1 MKMMNKF
8 YTTSRKSMLLSI
20 ILILLAYTGYSGNY
34 QQEEMALTHFTTV
47 WQGEN
52 GQNHMNFMVVSAIL
66 EDLALS
72 ANDEIAVF
80 SGSKCVGAMKLSR
93 AINPSDN
100 ATYINIPASQDDG
113 FNNGFTDNDT
123 VILKIWDNKNQ
134 KEMVAKAV
142 IYLDDLSS
150 WQTNGKFVAGATSVV
165 EIVSYQELTQS
176 IALMKG
182 YNIISTNVTPQNADV
197 SIVTKSLTDA
207 GTLVKVQDEAGNSFE
222 NWGVFGGWVNNLGSI
237 AKTEGYK
244 IKVANNC
251 TLQVTGRPIVL
262 PLDIPLITGWNII
275 SFPNSNIVNALSVIQ
290 PLIDQN
296 KLVKVQD
303 EAGNSIED
311 WGIFGGWK
319 NNIGNFL
326 PGKAYKVKMNA
337 NATLTI
343 QENYLKSA
351 IIQPESLKT
360 DYFSTR
366 IEGNGTDQMNIN
378 IVDLKVAGLSVGDEL
393 AAFNGKICVG
403 TLKINET
410 HLATGASIIAMSS
423 TDDQIGFK
431 DGDLIQLYAWNNLSG
446 NESIV
451 QSEIIKGQM
460 VFENSGSVLV
470 KMKSLT
476 TVAKGM
482 NDLTRIDVFPNPGV
496 GKVTVR
502 FSQLPEAGSSIDILD
517 ISGKIIASRLISG
530 TSEVFNLEGQ
540 PAGIYLVKSKLMTS
554 ETIQKLVIQ
563 K

>member
-1 MKMMNKF
+1 MKQF
-8 YTTSRKSMLLSI
+8 YKTSRKSTLISI
-20 ILILLAYTGYSGNY
+20 ILILISMFGFADNLSV
-34 QQEEMALTHFTTV
+34 THYVTV
-47 WQGEN
+47 WNGEN
-52 GQNHMNFMVVSAIL
+52 GQNHMNLMVVSAIL
-66 EDLALS
+66 EDLPLS
-72 ANDEIAVF
+72 VDDEIAVF
-80 SGSKCVGAMKLSR
+80 SGSNCVGTMKLTK
-93 AINPSDN
+93 AINPADN
-100 ATYINIPASQDDG
+100 TTFLNISASQADG
-113 FNNGFTDNDT
+113 LNNGFADNDT
-123 VILKIWDNKNQ
+123 IIFKIWDNKNQ

-142 IYLDDLSS
+142 KYLKVLSS
-150 WQTNGKFVAGATSVV
+150 WTFSGKFSAGATSVV

-176 IALMKG
+176 IELIKG
-182 YNIISTNVTPQNADV
+182 YNMISTNVTPQNADV

-207 GTLVKVQDEAGNSFE
+207 GTLVKVQDEAGKSFE
-222 NWGVFGGWVNNLGSI
+222 NWGAFGGWVNNLGSI

-244 IKVANNC
+244 IKVTNNC
-251 TLQVTGRPIVL
+251 TLQVKGRPIVL

-303 EAGNSIED
+303 ESGNSIED

-319 NNIGNFL
+319 NNIGNL
-326 PGKAYKVKMNA
+326 MSGKAYKVKMNA

-351 IIQPESLKT
+351 TIQPEALKT

-378 IVDLKVAGLSVGDEL
+378 IVDLKSAGLSVGDEL

-403 TLKINET
+403 SLKINED
-410 HLATGASIIAMSS
+410 HIATGASIIAFSS
-423 TDDQIGFK
+423 TDNQIGFK

-451 QSEIIKGQM
+451 QSEILKGQM
-460 VFENSGSVLV
+460 IFEKNSSVLV

-476 TVAKGM
+476 TAVKSM
-482 NDLTRIDVFPNPGV
+482 NDMARIDVFPNPSI
-496 GKVTVR
+496 GKITVR
-502 FSQLPEAGSSIDILD
+502 FSELPEAGSSIDILD
-517 ISGKIIASRLISG
+517 ISGKMIVSRIISG

-540 PAGIYLVKSKLMTS
+540 PAGIYLVKSKLMTT
-554 ETIQKLVIQ
+554 EKIQKLVIQ

>member
-1 MKMMNKF
+1 
-8 YTTSRKSMLLSI
+8 
-20 ILILLAYTGYSGNY
+20 
-34 QQEEMALTHFTTV
+34 
-47 WQGEN
+47 
-52 GQNHMNFMVVSAIL
+52 
-66 EDLALS
+66 
-72 ANDEIAVF
+72 
-80 SGSKCVGAMKLSR
+80 
-93 AINPSDN
+93 
-100 ATYINIPASQDDG
+100 TYINIPASQDDG

-123 VILKIWDNKNQ
+123 VIFKIWDNKNQ

-142 IYLDDLSS
+142 KFLKDLSS
-150 WQTNGKFVAGATSVV
+150 WTFTGKFSAGATSVV
-165 EIVSYQELTQS
+165 EIITYQELTQN
-176 IALMKG
+176 IELIKG
-182 YNIISTNVTPQNADV
+182 YNMISTNVTPQNADV
-197 SIVTKSLTDA
+197 SIVTKSLRDM
-207 GTLVKVQDEAGNSFE
+207 GNLVKVQDEAGNSFE
-222 NWGVFGGWVNNLGSI
+222 NWGAFGGWVNNLGSI

-244 IKVANNC
+244 IKVTNNC

-275 SFPNSNIVNALSVIQ
+275 SFPNSNIVNALSAIQ

-319 NNIGNFL
+319 NNIGNFM

-351 IIQPESLKT
+351 IVQPESSKT

-378 IVDLKVAGLSVGDEL
+378 IVDLKSAGLSVGDEL

-403 TLKINET
+403 TLKITED

-446 NESIV
+446 NEFVV
-451 QSEIIKGQM
+451 QSETVKGQM

-482 NDLTRIDVFPNPGV
+482 KDLTRIDVFPNPGV

>member
-1 MKMMNKF
+1 
-8 YTTSRKSMLLSI
+8 MLVSI
-20 ILILLAYTGYSGNY
+20 ILILLTYTGYSGNFE
-34 QQEEMALTHFTTV
+34 QEEMALAHYTKV

-80 SGSKCVGAMKLSR
+80 SGSKCVGAIQLTQE
-93 AINPSDN
+93 INPNDN
-100 ATYINIPASQDDG
+100 ATFVYIPASQDDG
-113 FNNGFTDNDT
+113 LSNGFTDNDT
-123 VILKIWDNKNQ
+123 IIFRIWDYKNQ
-134 KEMVAKAV
+134 REMAAKAV
-142 IYLDDLSS
+142 KYLKDISS
-150 WQTNGKFVAGATSVV
+150 WTSTGKFSAGATSVV

-176 IALMKG
+176 IELIKG
-182 YNIISTNVTPQNADV
+182 YNMISTNVTPQNADV
-197 SIVTKSLTDA
+197 SKVTKSLTDL

-222 NWGVFGGWVNNLGSI
+222 NWGAFGGWVNNLGSI

-244 IKVANNC
+244 IKVTNNC
-251 TLQVTGRPIVL
+251 TLQVTGRPIAL

-319 NNIGNFL
+319 NNIGNFM

-343 QENYLKSA
+343 QGNYLKSA
-351 IIQPESLKT
+351 IIQPEISNT
-360 DYFSTR
+360 EYYSTS

-378 IVDLKVAGLSVGDEL
+378 LVDLKAAGLSVGDEL

-403 TLKINET
+403 ALKITEE

-423 TDDQIGFK
+423 TDNQIGFK
-431 DGDLIQLYAWNNLSG
+431 DGDLIQLYVWNNLSG
-446 NESIV
+446 NEFVV
-451 QSEIIKGQM
+451 QSETVKGNM
-460 VFENSGSVLV
+460 IYEMNGSVLV
-470 KMKSLT
+470 KMNSLKTVSKSI
-476 TVAKGM
+476 
-482 NDLTRIDVFPNPGV
+482 NDLARIDVFPNPGF

-502 FSQLPEAGSSIDILD
+502 FSELPATGSSIDILD
-517 ISGKIIASRLISG
+517 ISGKMIASRLISG
-530 TSEVFNLEGQ
+530 TSEVFNLESQ
-540 PAGIYLVKSKLMTS
+540 PAGIYLVKSKLMTH

>member
-1 MKMMNKF
+1 MKQFYKTNK
-8 YTTSRKSMLLSI
+8 KSMLISI
-20 ILILLAYTGYSGNY
+20 ILVLLSFSGYTGN
-34 QQEEMALTHFTTV
+34 QQQSDLALTHFTTV

-80 SGSKCVGAMKLSR
+80 SGLKCVGAMKLSG
-93 AINPSDN
+93 AINPSYN
-100 ATYINIPASQDDG
+100 ATYISIPASQDDG

-123 VILKIWDNKNQ
+123 VIFKIWDNKNQ

-275 SFPNSNIVNALSVIQ
+275 SFPNSNSNTVNALSVIQ
-290 PLIDQN
+290 PLIDLN

-319 NNIGNFL
+319 NNIGNFV

-378 IVDLKVAGLSVGDEL
+378 IVDLKSAGLSVGDEL

-403 TLKINET
+403 TLRINET
-410 HLATGASIIAMSS
+410 HLATGASIIAFSS

-460 VFENSGSVLV
+460 VFENNGSVLV

-482 NDLTRIDVFPNPGV
+482 NDLTRIDVFPNPGI

>member
-1 MKMMNKF
+1 MKQF
-8 YTTSRKSMLLSI
+8 YKTNRKSTLISI
-20 ILILLAYTGYSGNY
+20 ILFFASFASYAGSY
-34 QQEEMALTHFTTV
+34 QLSETTLSHFTTV

-52 GQNHMNFMVVSAIL
+52 GQNHMNFMIVSAIL
-66 EDLALS
+66 EDLPLS
-72 ANDEIAVF
+72 ADDEIAIF
-80 SGSKCVGAMKLSR
+80 SGSKCVGVMQLTQ
-93 AINPSDN
+93 AINPADT
-100 ATYINIPASQDDG
+100 ATFFNIAASQDDG
-113 FNNGFTDNDT
+113 LNNGFTDNDT
-123 VILKIWDNKNQ
+123 IIFKIWDNKNQ

-142 IYLDDLSS
+142 TYLNDLSS
-150 WQTNGKFVAGATSVV
+150 WTISGKFSAGATSVV
-165 EIVSYQELTQS
+165 EIVSYEELTQS

-182 YNIISTNVTPQNADV
+182 YNMISTNVTPQIADV
-197 SIVTKSLTDA
+197 SIVTKTLCDM
-207 GTLVKVQDEAGNSFE
+207 GNLVKVQDEAGNSFE
-222 NWGVFGGWVNNLGSI
+222 NWGAFGGWVNNLGSI
-237 AKTEGYK
+237 VKTEGYK

-251 TLQVTGRPIVL
+251 TLQLTGRPVVL

-275 SFPNSNIVNALSVIQ
+275 SFPNSNTVSAMSVIQ

-319 NNIGNFL
+319 NNIGNFI

-351 IIQPESLKT
+351 IIQPETLKT

-366 IEGNGTDQMNIN
+366 TEGNGTDQMNIN
-378 IVDLKVAGLSVGDEL
+378 IVDLKAAGLSVGDEL

-403 TLKINET
+403 TLKIT
-410 HLATGASIIAMSS
+410 GDHLATGASIVAMSS
-423 TDDQIGFK
+423 TDNQIGFK

-446 NESIV
+446 NEFVV
-451 QSEIIKGQM
+451 QSETVKGQM
-460 VFENSGSVLV
+460 IYEMNGSVLV

-476 TVAKGM
+476 TVAKSM
-482 NDLTRIDVFPNPGV
+482 NDMARIDVFPNPGV
-496 GKVTVR
+496 GRVTVR
-502 FSQLPEAGSSIDILD
+502 FSELPEAGSSIDILD
-517 ISGKIIASRLISG
+517 ISGKMIVSRLISG

-554 ETIQKLVIQ
+554 EKIQKLVIQ

>member
-1 MKMMNKF
+1 MKQF
-8 YTTSRKSMLLSI
+8 YKTNRKSTLILI
-20 ILILLAYTGYSGNY
+20 ILVLVSFSGYSGSY
-34 QQEEMALTHFTTV
+34 QQSETALSHFSTV

-80 SGSKCVGAMKLSR
+80 SGSKCVGAMKLSG
-93 AINPSDN
+93 AINPAYN

-123 VILKIWDNKNQ
+123 VIFKIWDNKNQ

-142 IYLDDLSS
+142 KFLKDLSS
-150 WQTNGKFVAGATSVV
+150 WTFTGKFSAGATSVV
-165 EIVSYQELTQS
+165 EIITYQELTQN
-176 IALMKG
+176 IELIKG
-182 YNIISTNVTPQNADV
+182 YNMISTNVTPQNADV
-197 SIVTKSLTDA
+197 SIVTKSLRDM
-207 GTLVKVQDEAGNSFE
+207 GNLVKVQDEAGNSFE
-222 NWGVFGGWVNNLGSI
+222 NWGAFGGWVNNLGSI

-244 IKVANNC
+244 VKVANNC
-251 TLQVTGRPIVL
+251 TLQVTGRPILL
-262 PLDIPLITGWNII
+262 PLNIPLITGWNII
-275 SFPNSNIVNALSVIQ
+275 SFPNSDIVSAMSVIQ

-303 EAGNSIED
+303 EAGSSIED

-319 NNIGNFL
+319 NNIGNFI

-403 TLKINET
+403 SLKITEE

-446 NESIV
+446 NEFVV
-451 QSEIIKGQM
+451 QSETVKGNM
-460 VFENSGSVLV
+460 VYEMNGSVLV

-476 TVAKGM
+476 TVSKSM

-502 FSQLPEAGSSIDILD
+502 FSELPEAGSSIDILD
-517 ISGKIIASRLISG
+517 ISGRIIASRLISG

>member
-1 MKMMNKF
+1 MKQF
-8 YTTSRKSMLLSI
+8 YKTIRKSMLVSI
-20 ILILLAYTGYSGNY
+20 IMILLACTGYSGNF
-34 QQEEMALTHFTTV
+34 QLEEMALTHYTTV

-80 SGSKCVGAMKLSR
+80 SGEKCVGVMQLTQ
-93 AINPSDN
+93 AINPTDN
-100 ATYINIPASQDDG
+100 ATFLNIPASQDDG
-113 FNNGFTDNDT
+113 LNNGFTDNDT
-123 VILKIWDNKNQ
+123 VIFKIWDNKNQ

-142 IYLDDLSS
+142 TYLNDLTS
-150 WQTNGKFVAGATSVV
+150 WTTSGKFAAGATSVV
-165 EIVSYQELTQS
+165 EIVSYQESTQS
-176 IALMKG
+176 IELIKG
-182 YNIISTNVTPQNADV
+182 YNMISTNVIPQNANV
-197 SIVTKSLTDA
+197 SDVTKSLLDM
-207 GTLVKVQDEAGNSFE
+207 GSLVKVQDEAGNSYE
-222 NWGVFGGWVNNLGSI
+222 NWGAFGGWVNNLGSI

-244 IKVANNC
+244 IKVVNNC
-251 TLQVTGRPIVL
+251 TLQLIGRPIVL
-262 PLDIPLITGWNII
+262 PLDIPLFSGWNII
-275 SFPNSNIVNALSVIQ
+275 SFPNSNIVSAMSVIQ

-351 IIQPESLKT
+351 IIQSEISNTEYYPTSV
-360 DYFSTR
+360 
-366 IEGNGTDQMNIN
+366 EGNGTDQMNIN
-378 IVDLKVAGLSVGDEL
+378 IVDLKAAGLSVGDEL

-403 TLKINET
+403 ALKITEE

-423 TDDQIGFK
+423 ADNQIGFK

-446 NESIV
+446 NEFVV
-451 QSEIIKGQM
+451 QSETVKGNM
-460 VFENSGSVLV
+460 IYEMNGSVLI

-476 TVAKGM
+476 TVSK
-482 NDLTRIDVFPNPGV
+482 NRYDLARIDVFPNPGV

-502 FSQLPEAGSSIDILD
+502 FSELPEAGSSIDILD
-517 ISGKIIASRLISG
+517 ISGKLIVSRQISG
-530 TSEVFNLEGQ
+530 TSEVFNLESQ

>member
-1 MKMMNKF
+1 MKMMKKF
-8 YTTSRKSMLLSI
+8 YRTSRKIKLVSI
-20 ILILLAYTGYSGNY
+20 ILILLTYTGYSGNF

-80 SGSKCVGAMKLSR
+80 SGEKCVGAVQLTQ
-93 AINPSDN
+93 AINPNEN
-100 ATYINIPASQDDG
+100 ATFLNIPASQDDG

-123 VILKIWDNKNQ
+123 IIFRIWDNKNQ

-142 IYLDDLSS
+142 TYLHDLSS
-150 WQTNGKFVAGATSVV
+150 WTISGRFAAGATSVV
-165 EIVSYQELTQS
+165 EIVSYQELTQG
-176 IALMKG
+176 IELIKG
-182 YNIISTNVTPQNADV
+182 YNMISTNVTPQNADV
-197 SIVTKSLTDA
+197 SIVTKSLTDL

-222 NWGVFGGWVNNLGSI
+222 NWGAFGGWVNNLGSI
-237 AKTEGYK
+237 TKTEGYK
-244 IKVANNC
+244 IKVTSNC
-251 TLQVTGRPIVL
+251 TLQVTGRPIIL

-275 SFPNSNIVNALSVIQ
+275 SFPNSNIVSAMSVIQ

-296 KLVKVQD
+296 KLIKIQD

-326 PGKAYKVKMNA
+326 PGKGYKVKMNA

-351 IIQPESLKT
+351 IIQPEISNT
-360 DYFSTR
+360 EYYSTS
-366 IEGNGTDQMNIN
+366 IDGNGTDQMNIN
-378 IVDLKVAGLSVGDEL
+378 IVDLKAAGLSVGDEL

-403 TLKINET
+403 TLKINED
-410 HLATGASIIAMSS
+410 HIATGASIIAFSS
-423 TDDQIGFK
+423 SDNQNGFK

-446 NESIV
+446 NEFV
-451 QSEIIKGQM
+451 VHSEIVRGQM
-460 VFENSGSVLV
+460 IYEMNGSVLV
-470 KMKSLT
+470 KMSSLT
-476 TVAKGM
+476 TVAKSM
-482 NDLTRIDVFPNPGV
+482 NDMARIDVFPNPGV

-502 FSQLPEAGSSIDILD
+502 FSELPEAGSSIDILD
-517 ISGKIIASRLISG
+517 ISGKMIASRLISG
-530 TSEVFNLEGQ
+530 TSEVFNLESQ